1 MEIHTYSGKSFSKTF
16 RFVMLVVGA
25 FLIYSAILSRKYF
38 GFIVGLAFILSSF
51 FSKEVT
57 ITEEGILYKRNNLGR
72 QSTELI
78 PFTEFSTLGIEPKGS
93 RTVLHLLKGQ
103 MVKVIIVDSKDVDDI
118 MELAKLKNK
127 KICFEKIDNNQ
138 KRQKIKFKR
147 KKSDDKNNQ

>member
-16 RFVMLVVGA
+16 RLVMLVVGA

-78 PFTEFSTLGIEPKGS
+78 PFTEFSTLGSSQKAAGLFSIF
-93 RTVLHLLKGQ
+93 LKD
-103 MVKVIIVDSKDVDDI
+103 KW
-118 MELAKLKNK
+118 LK
-127 KICFEKIDNNQ
+127 
-138 KRQKIKFKR
+138 
-147 KKSDDKNNQ
+147 